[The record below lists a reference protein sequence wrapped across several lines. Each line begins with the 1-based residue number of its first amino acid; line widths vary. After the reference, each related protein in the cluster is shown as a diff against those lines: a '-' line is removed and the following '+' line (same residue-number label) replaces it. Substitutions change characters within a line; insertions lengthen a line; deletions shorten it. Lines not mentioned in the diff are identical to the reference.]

1 MTTIQTNA
9 VATIYVHQLK
19 YIFLLW
25 QTTKNTLIIEPH
37 NANKKHMI
45 LRRHCWI
52 LFHEWVRE
60 RVTTDQSGFIK
71 ITATATATTMAN
83 IEMDFGHCCSSIWMN
98 KRKPSNAFSSNKRM
112 SRARFNILYCCGGSS
127 SSGGSLSFVRSSK
140 IFAWHLFYSNW
151 FKFIASRALSLS
163 PSNFYFPIFP
173 FHFGLCRRIV
183 GFVFVNM
190 LFMQMLSN
198 KCDIGCVPLLFV
210 ASVWVCVCVHLA
222 TVLIV
227 RNTYILGKFFLLP
240 SSVWLVCL
248 FV

>member
-1 MTTIQTNA
+1 MNNYFHTHTHTHINVHVVANANHVMTTIQTNA

-127 SSGGSLSFVRSSK
+127 SGGSLSFVEN
-140 IFAWHLFYSNW
+140 ICLAFILFE
-151 FKFIASRALSLS
+151 
-163 PSNFYFPIFP
+163 
-173 FHFGLCRRIV
+173 
-183 GFVFVNM
+183 
-190 LFMQMLSN
+190 
-198 KCDIGCVPLLFV
+198 
-210 ASVWVCVCVHLA
+210 
-222 TVLIV
+222 LI
-227 RNTYILGKFFLLP
+227 
-240 SSVWLVCL
+240 
-248 FV
+248 